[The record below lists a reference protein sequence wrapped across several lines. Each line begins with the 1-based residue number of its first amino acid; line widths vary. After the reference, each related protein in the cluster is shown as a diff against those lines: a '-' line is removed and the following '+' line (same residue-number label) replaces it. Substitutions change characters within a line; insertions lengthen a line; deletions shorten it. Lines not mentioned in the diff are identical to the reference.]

1 MKRDRIKGFFSGI
14 VVSAIT
20 FSLGASAFAAYQ
32 KQATLDYTGIKIT
45 LNGSAVTP
53 KDANGNSIEPFAIS
67 GTTYLPVR
75 GIASAMGLNVTW
87 DQATQ
92 TVALTSG
99 GQTSSEAAGMTS
111 GTVVMD
117 KGGIKII
124 YLGIEQKQ
132 DGLKGYDIK
141 VQIVNSTDTN
151 YTVQVRD
158 LSLNGIMCPNVIFST
173 DVASQKTA
181 NSGIWVYNLE
191 GNGISTPIKT
201 AEFYFHIFESD
212 SYSGG
217 FDSDVIT
224 IK

>member
-1 MKRDRIKGFFSGI
+1 MKRDRIKGFFSGVI
-14 VVSAIT
+14 VSAIA
-20 FSLGASAFAAYQ
+20 FSLGVTAFAAYQ

-45 LNGSAVTP
+45 LNGSTVTP
-53 KDANGNSIEPFAIS
+53 KDANGNAVEPFAIN

-75 GIASAMGLNVTW
+75 GIASAMGLDVGW

-99 GQTSSEAAGMTS
+99 GEASSGASGVEP
-111 GTVVMD
+111 GTVIMD
-117 KGGIKII
+117 KGGVKIY

-132 DGLKGYDIK
+132 DGLRGYNIK

-158 LSLNGIMCPNVIFST
+158 LSLNGIMCPNVIFSA
-173 DVASQKTA
+173 DVVSQKTA

-191 GNGISTPIKT
+191 ENGISAPIKT